1 MPIDLFCEMNKPSS
15 TKEIRETGML
25 RDFKR
30 FSRIYRR
37 GERSKADK
45 IGDRADP
52 WPTPTLTLYIGE
64 ENLFH

>member
-1 MPIDLFCEMNKPSS
+1 MNNPSS

-37 GERSKADK
+37 GERYKADK
-45 IGDRADP
+45 TGDRADL
-52 WPTPTLTLYIGE
+52 WPFTSYIEE
-64 ENLFH
+64 ENLFHQ